1 MFGISRQGSISQW
14 AVYEAAIW
22 MSVAW
27 MTIWM
32 WQISFTYNFNYQVLV
47 LTIVWFLFA
56 CIPLYRLRSFRWEW
70 AKVQANL
77 WISPFGAVQILNTIW
92 GSINT
97 NLGAIYNDGSAV
109 LCLYTSG

>member
-1 MFGISRQGSISQW
+1 M
-14 AVYEAAIW
+14 W

-32 WQISFTYNFNYQVLV
+32 WQISFTYNVNYQVLL

-70 AKVQANL
+70 AKVQFNL
-77 WISPFGAVQILNTIW
+77 WISPFGAV
-92 GSINT
+92 
-97 NLGAIYNDGSAV
+97 
-109 LCLYTSG
+109 